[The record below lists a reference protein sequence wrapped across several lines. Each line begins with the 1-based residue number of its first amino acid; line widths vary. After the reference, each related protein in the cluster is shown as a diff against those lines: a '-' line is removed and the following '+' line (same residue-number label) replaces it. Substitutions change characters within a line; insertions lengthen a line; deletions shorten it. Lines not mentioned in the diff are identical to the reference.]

1 MAHNPSRILDE
12 LTKQERV
19 VLALVAKGWRNGRI
33 ASELSISIRTVESH
47 LTNIFGKLNVK
58 SRTEAALYAIHV
70 EQSQKEKMRG
80 SHDDVSTRNLYSG
93 A

>member
-1 MAHNPSRILDE
+1 MVHTTTRILDE
-12 LTKQERV
+12 LTNQERV
-19 VLALVAKGWRNGRI
+19 VLALVAKGWRNSRI

-58 SRTEAALYAIHV
+58 SRTEAALYVLHV

-80 SHDDVSTRNLYSG
+80 SHDDVSTWNHYSS